1 MIVMIMEEQ
10 RVNRQGATSKG
21 LRKRVRDL
29 GFAKVEDPRAMGHVG
44 HPLPVIMTALLTSMV
59 IGARSLRKVEER
71 TGQIAKRHGVW
82 MGIRERIAD
91 NTFGRV
97 LPRLRCVA
105 VMACLHRLVKAEHR
119 RGNLKPTWLSM
130 GTVAIDGKNI
140 ATLHW
145 HDLCRVL
152 ELEEPEATP
161 EQVKALFAERYP
173 DAQVCIPTQGKPYA
187 LMRAHTVTLISSDA
201 AVCIHQRPTVGH
213 SNEIGSMPALL
224 DELKA
229 AYGRTRLFDLVTT
242 DAGNTSLG
250 VAGKIVEHGWNYFAQ
265 IKSGQGALFEEAA
278 RALRHRSMANADTN
292 YVDAQNGQVI
302 EYHAWQYDLSTRGWL
317 DWTHARQLVRIQRTA
332 CDPKTG
338 EVTVGNRFYV
348 SSKSPDALGIRRALK
363 ISRAH
368 WRCENCTHWTA
379 DAELQE
385 DRRRHAWSRHPR
397 GVFVVSAFRMMALA
411 ILAVARR
418 MTRME
423 YSRETPS
430 WAQVADNFLLQLCDG
445 ILVTEAF
452 DNV

>member
-1 MIVMIMEEQ
+1 M
-10 RVNRQGATSKG
+10 NRQGATSKG

-29 GFAKVEDPRAMGHVG
+29 CFAKVEDPRAVGHVE
-44 HPLPVIMTALLTSMV
+44 HPLQVILTSLVTSIV

-71 TGQIAKRHGVW
+71 TGQIAKRHGEW

-97 LPRLRCVA
+97 LPRLRRVA
-105 VMACLHRLVKAEHR
+105 LTACLHRLVKAEHR
-119 RGNLKPTWLSM
+119 RGNLKPTRLSM

-152 ELEEPEATP
+152 ELEESEATP
-161 EQVKALFAERYP
+161 DQVKALFAERYP

-229 AYGRTRLFDLVTT
+229 AYGRTRLFNLLTT

-250 VAGKIVEHGWNYFAQ
+250 VATKIVDLSWNYFAQ
-265 IKSGQGALFEEAA
+265 IKSVQGAIFEEAE
-278 RALRHRSMANADTN
+278 RALGNRPTADADAS
-292 YVDAQNGQVI
+292 YVDTQNGQVV
-302 EYHAWQYDLSTRGWL
+302 EYHAWQHDLSEHGWL
-317 DWTHARQLVRIQRTA
+317 DWTHARQLFRVQRTA
-332 CDPKTG
+332 ENPKTG

-348 SSKSPDALGIRRALK
+348 SSKSPDALVTRSALK

-385 DRRRHAWSRHPR
+385 DRRRLAWSRHPD
-397 GVFVVSAFRMMALA
+397 GVLVVSALRMMALV

-418 MTRME
+418 LTRME
-423 YSRETPS
+423 YSRETPT

-445 ILVTEAF
+445 ILETQAF
-452 DNV
+452 DDV

>member
-1 MIVMIMEEQ
+1 
-10 RVNRQGATSKG
+10 
-21 LRKRVRDL
+21 
-29 GFAKVEDPRAMGHVG
+29 
-44 HPLPVIMTALLTSMV
+44 
-59 IGARSLRKVEER
+59 
-71 TGQIAKRHGVW
+71 
-82 MGIRERIAD
+82 
-91 NTFGRV
+91 
-97 LPRLRCVA
+97 
-105 VMACLHRLVKAEHR
+105 
-119 RGNLKPTWLSM
+119 M

-140 ATLHW
+140 ATLRW

-152 ELEEPEATP
+152 ELEESEATP

-173 DAQVCIPTQGKPYA
+173 DAQLCIPTQGKPYA

-224 DELKA
+224 DELRL

-265 IKSGQGALFEEAA
+265 IKSGQGALFEEAV
-278 RALRHRSMANADTN
+278 RALGHLSAERADAS
-292 YVDAQNGQVI
+292 YVDTQNGQVI
-302 EYHAWQYDLSTRGWL
+302 QYHAWRYDLSKQGWL
-317 DWTHARQLVRIQRTA
+317 DWTHARQLVRVQRTA
-332 CDPKTG
+332 EAPKTG
-338 EVTVGNRFYV
+338 EITVGNRFYV
-348 SSKSPDALGIRRALK
+348 TSKSPNALVARSALK

-385 DRRRHAWSRHPR
+385 DRRRLAWSRHPD
-397 GVFVVSAFRMMALA
+397 GVLAVSALRMMALA

-418 MTRME
+418 MTRMD
-423 YSRETPS
+423 YSRETPT
-430 WAQVADNFLLQLCDG
+430 WAQVADNFLLQLCES
-445 ILVTEAF
+445 ILETEAF

>member
-1 MIVMIMEEQ
+1 M
-10 RVNRQGATSKG
+10 NRQAATSKG
-21 LRKRVRDL
+21 LRKRLRDL
-29 GFAKVEDPRAMGHVG
+29 ALAKVEEPRVAGHVE
-44 HPLPVIMTALLTSMV
+44 HPLPVILTALVICMV
-59 IGARSLRKVEER
+59 ISARSLRKVEER
-71 TGQIAKRHGVW
+71 TGQIAKKHGEW
-82 MGIRERIAD
+82 MGIKKRIAD

-97 LPRLRCVA
+97 LPRLRRVA
-105 VMACLHRLVKAEHR
+105 LVACLHRLVKTEHR
-119 RGNLKPTWLSM
+119 RGNLTPTWLSV

-140 ATLHW
+140 ATLRW
-145 HDLCRVL
+145 HDLCRLL
-152 ELEEPEATP
+152 ELEESEATP

-201 AVCIHQRPTVGH
+201 SVCVHQRPTVGH

-250 VAGKIVEHGWNYFAQ
+250 VTSKIVEHGWNYFAQ
-265 IKSGQGALFEEAA
+265 IKSGQGALFEEAE
-278 RALRHRSMANADTN
+278 RALRHRSTAVADASYT
-292 YVDAQNGQVI
+292 DTQNGQVI
-302 EYHAWQYDLSTRGWL
+302 SYHAWRYDLSNQGWL
-317 DWTHARQLVRIQRTA
+317 DWTHARQLIRVQRTA
-332 CDPKTG
+332 EDPKTG
-338 EVTVGNRFYV
+338 EITVGNRFYV
-348 SSKSPDALGIRRALK
+348 SNKSPDALGTRSALK

-385 DRRRHAWSRHPR
+385 DRRRLAWSRHPD
-397 GVFVVSAFRMMALA
+397 GALAVSALRMMALA

-418 MTRME
+418 LTRME
-423 YSRETPS
+423 YSRETPT
-430 WAQVADNFLLQLCDG
+430 WAQVSDNFLLQLCDS
-445 ILVTEAF
+445 ILETEAF